1 MRPSIAH
8 TLLAGI
14 MLSTFVAQTLAIE
27 VIPPKRFL
35 VYKETDTG
43 KSSGAALSDADAAA
57 GKADL
62 FGARTYTSKS
72 TYLIVVDVETGEE
85 MIVYYSNRFKG
96 FVIFQNESDDDG
108 EELTELSWFR
118 EPYLDSVDIPVSI
131 RRKTVV
137 RRFYH
142 EGYSGSTE
150 FDEEDDDLTFYT
162 NVNSGSGDLATI
174 TLPALQSV
182 GANRLV
188 QAPRRIRLTGIYST
202 IGLEIQFYDEE
213 TETVSP
219 GKSYSKWESKAS
231 RAYDAA
237 LTAIANGRYGTLTD
251 EEGEDLEPGSH
262 DYVAAAIKKYFLDRK
277 FRDWGAEDDDG
288 EPL

>member
-8 TLLAGI
+8 TLLVGI
-14 MLSTFVAQTLAIE
+14 MLSTFVGQTSAIE
-27 VIPPKRFL
+27 VEPPKRFL
-35 VYKETDTG
+35 VYKESETE
-43 KSSGAALSDADAAA
+43 KSSGAAISNADAAA

-62 FGARTYTSKS
+62 NGARTYTLKS
-72 TYLIVVDVETGEE
+72 TYFNIVDVETGEE

-96 FVIFQNESDDDG
+96 FIIYKIDEFDDE
-108 EELTELSWFR
+108 EELTESYWFG

-131 RRKTVV
+131 RRRTVL

-142 EGYSGSTE
+142 AGYGGDPTFE
-150 FDEEDDDLTFYT
+150 DEDEEVSYYS
-162 NVNSGSGDLATI
+162 NVNSGSGDLAAL
-174 TLPALQSV
+174 TLPALQSI
-182 GANRLV
+182 GNNRVVL
-188 QAPRRIRLTGIYST
+188 APRRIRLSGVSST
-202 IGLEIQFYDEE
+202 IGLEVQVYDSE
-213 TETVSP
+213 TDTYSP
-219 GKSYSKWESKAS
+219 GKSYSRSESKAT
-231 RAYDAA
+231 RTYDTAM
-237 LTAIANGRYGTLTD
+237 TAIANGRYGTLTD